1 MKLATAA
8 TGDASRGM
16 HTVGE
21 GDSKRWG
28 GGERGPRS
36 VGMCSTFV
44 VNFT

>member
-16 HTVGE
+16 HTVKE
-21 GDSKRWG
+21 GDSKKRG
-28 GGERGPRS
+28 GKRGPGS